1 MTLSTE
7 LPRGQRTPPAPPRRG
22 RFTLADPLGA
32 LAILSVVAVVALWVM
47 NQGGPLSLTASDR
60 ATGSLGLLAGLLASD
75 LMILQVV
82 LLARI
87 PWVERSWGHDLLT
100 RRHRLVGFA
109 SFWLMTAHVTLF
121 ALERS
126 TREPTAIPD
135 ALLRLFVTD
144 SWMLFATVGT
154 ALLIMVVVTS
164 IRAARRR
171 LRYESWHLLHLYS
184 YAGIAATFPH
194 TFTDGADFHETW
206 TRVYWWCLYG
216 FAFAATLLYRV
227 ALPAW
232 RSLYHRLR
240 VESVVTEVPGTV
252 SVTLKGHRLDR
263 MRTASG
269 QFFVWRFL
277 DGLGWSRGNPYTLS
291 AAPTPDRLRITIKS
305 AGDGSERA
313 ARLTPGT
320 RALIEGPYGTLTAR
334 RRTHPGMLLM
344 AAGIGITPMRAL
356 IEDAPYAPGEA
367 TLIYRHGEDEHA
379 VFADE
384 LRAIAADRGVELILL
399 PGPRRADMSWQAAGP
414 AHRDVTSWSVA
425 GPGHLTD
432 TSRPAAGPAHR
443 ADTTWQTADPAHRT
457 DASLQAAA
465 SAHRVGTS
473 RQTAGPAHLAG
484 TPGHATAPAHLD
496 DDAQVLKNLVP
507 DIAHRDI
514 YVCGP
519 PTWITAVRKAA
530 RAAGAHRDSVHTE
543 EFAW

>member
-1 MTLSTE
+1 MTLSTA
-7 LPRGQRTPPAPPRRG
+7 LPQGHRKPPAERRG
-22 RFTLADPLGA
+22 RGFTLADPLGA
-32 LAILSVVAVVALWVM
+32 LAILSVAAVIALWVM
-47 NQGGPLSLTASDR
+47 NQGGPLSLTTADR
-60 ATGSLGLLAGLLASD
+60 AMGSLGLLTGLLAID

-100 RRHRLVGFA
+100 RRHRWIGFA
-109 SFWLMTAHVTLF
+109 SFWLMIAHVVLF
-121 ALERS
+121 AVERAV
-126 TREPTAIPD
+126 REPDAMLD
-135 ALLRLFVTD
+135 ALVRVFVTD

-154 ALLIMVVVTS
+154 ILLIMVVVTS

-194 TFTDGADFHETW
+194 TFVDGADFQETW
-206 TRVYWWCLYG
+206 TRIYWWCLYG
-216 FAFAATLLYRV
+216 FAFAVTLLYRI

-240 VESVVTEVPGTV
+240 IESVITEAPGTV
-252 SVTLKGHRLDR
+252 SLTLKGHRLDR
-263 MRTASG
+263 MKTASG
-269 QFFVWRFL
+269 QFFIWRFL
-277 DGLGWSRGNPYTLS
+277 DGPGWSRGNPYTLS
-291 AAPTPDRLRITIKS
+291 AAPTRDRLRITIKA

-313 ARLTPGT
+313 ARLTPST

-334 RRTHPGMLLM
+334 KRTQPRMLLI

-356 IEDAPYAPGEA
+356 LEDTVYASGEA
-367 TLIYRHGEDEHA
+367 TLIYRHSEDQHA

-384 LRAIAADRGVELILL
+384 LRAIAARRGIELIFL
-399 PGPRRADMSWQAAGP
+399 PGPRRAYTSWQAAG
-414 AHRDVTSWSVA
+414 
-425 GPGHLTD
+425 
-432 TSRPAAGPAHR
+432 
-443 ADTTWQTADPAHRT
+443 
-457 DASLQAAA
+457 
-465 SAHRVGTS
+465 
-473 RQTAGPAHLAG
+473 
-484 TPGHATAPAHLD
+484 PAHLD

-519 PTWITAVRKAA
+519 PAWITAVRKAA
-530 RAAGAHRDSVHTE
+530 RGAGAHRDNVHTE

>member
-1 MTLSTE
+1 MTLSTV
-7 LPRGQRTPPAPPRRG
+7 LPRGHRKPPGRRRG
-22 RFTLADPLGA
+22 RRGFSLADPLGA
-32 LAILSVVAVVALWVM
+32 LAILSAVAVVALWVT
-47 NQGGPLSLTASDR
+47 NQGGPLSLTTPDR
-60 ATGSLGLLAGLLASD
+60 ATGSLGLLTGLLASD

-100 RRHRLVGFA
+100 RRHRWIGFA
-109 SFWLMTAHVTLF
+109 SFWLMIAHVVLF
-121 ALERS
+121 AVERS
-126 TREPTAIPD
+126 VREPEAILG
-135 ALLRLFVTD
+135 ALVRVFVTD

-154 ALLIMVVVTS
+154 ILLIMVVVTS

-206 TRVYWWCLYG
+206 TRIYWWSLYG
-216 FAFAATLLYRV
+216 FAFAATLLYRL

-232 RSLYHRLR
+232 RSLHHRLR
-240 VESVVTEVPGTV
+240 VESVVTEAPGTV
-252 SVTLKGHRLDR
+252 SVTLKGHRLDK
-263 MRTASG
+263 MKTASG

-277 DGLGWSRGNPYTLS
+277 DGPGWSRGNPYTLS
-291 AAPTPDRLRITIKS
+291 AAPTPDRLRITIKA

-334 RRTHPGMLLM
+334 RRTQPRILLI

-356 IEDAPYAPGEA
+356 LEDTPYSPGQT
-367 TLIYRHGEDEHA
+367 TLIYRYSEEQHA

-384 LRAIAADRGVELILL
+384 LRHIAARRGVELIFL
-399 PGPRRADMSWQAAGP
+399 PGPRRADTSWQAAGP
-414 AHRDVTSWSVA
+414 AH
-425 GPGHLTD
+425 PG
-432 TSRPAAGPAHR
+432 
-443 ADTTWQTADPAHRT
+443 
-457 DASLQAAA
+457 
-465 SAHRVGTS
+465 
-473 RQTAGPAHLAG
+473 
-484 TPGHATAPAHLD
+484 
-496 DDAQVLKNLVP
+496 DDAQVLKSLVP

-530 RAAGAHRDSVHTE
+530 HGAGAHRDTVHTE

>member
-7 LPRGQRTPPAPPRRG
+7 LARGHRRPPPAAPRSG

-100 RRHRLVGFA
+100 RRHRLIGFA
-109 SFWLMTAHVTLF
+109 SFWLMIAHVTLF
-121 ALERS
+121 AVERS

-135 ALLRLFVTD
+135 ALLRLFITD

-154 ALLIMVVVTS
+154 LLLIMVVVTS

-240 VESVVTEVPGTV
+240 VESVATEAPGTV
-252 SVTLKGHRLDR
+252 SITFKGHRLDR

-277 DGLGWSRGNPYTLS
+277 DGPGWSRGNPYTLS

-334 RRTHPGMLLM
+334 HRTRPGMLFM

-356 IEDAPYAPGEA
+356 LEDAPYAPGEA
-367 TLIYRHGEDEHA
+367 TLIYRYGEDEHA

-384 LRAIAADRGVELILL
+384 LRVIAADRGVELILL
-399 PGPRRADMSWQAAGP
+399 PGPRRADTSWQAAGP
-414 AHRDVTSWSVA
+414 AHPADTSWQV
-425 GPGHLTD
+425 
-432 TSRPAAGPAHR
+432 
-443 ADTTWQTADPAHRT
+443 ADPAHPDKTRR
-457 DASLQAAA
+457 QA
-465 SAHRVGTS
+465 
-473 RQTAGPAHLAG
+473 
-484 TPGHATAPAHLD
+484 PGSAHLD

-507 DIAHRDI
+507 DIADRDI

-530 RAAGAHRDSVHTE
+530 RGAGAHRDSVHTE

>member
-1 MTLSTE
+1 MTLSTL
-7 LPRGQRTPPAPPRRG
+7 LPRGHHRPPAERGRRG
-22 RFTLADPLGA
+22 FTAADPLGA

-47 NQGGPLSLTASDR
+47 NQGGPLGLSTSDR
-60 ATGSLGLLAGLLASD
+60 AMGSLGLLTGLLASD

-100 RRHRLVGFA
+100 RRHRWIGFA
-109 SFWLMTAHVTLF
+109 SFWLMIAHVLLF
-121 ALERS
+121 AAERAV
-126 TREPTAIPD
+126 REPDAMLD
-135 ALLRLFVTD
+135 ALVRVFVTD

-164 IRAARRR
+164 VRAARRR

-194 TFTDGADFHETW
+194 TFVDGADFHQTW

-216 FAFAATLLYRV
+216 FAFAVTLMYRV

-232 RSLYHRLR
+232 RSLHHRLR
-240 VESVVTEVPGTV
+240 VESVITEAPGTV
-252 SVTLKGHRLDR
+252 SVTLEGHRLDR

-269 QFFVWRFL
+269 QFFIWRFL
-277 DGLGWSRGNPYTLS
+277 DGPGWTRGNPYTLS
-291 AAPTPDRLRITIKS
+291 AAPTRDRLRITIKA
-305 AGDGSERA
+305 AGDGSARA

-334 RRTHPGMLLM
+334 QRTQPRMLLI

-356 IEDAPYAPGEA
+356 IEDTAYATGET
-367 TLIYRHGEDEHA
+367 TLIYRYSADQHA

-384 LRAIAADRGVELILL
+384 LREIAADRGVELIFL
-399 PGPRRADMSWQAAGP
+399 PGSRRADTSWQAAGP
-414 AHRDVTSWSVA
+414 AH
-425 GPGHLTD
+425 
-432 TSRPAAGPAHR
+432 
-443 ADTTWQTADPAHRT
+443 
-457 DASLQAAA
+457 
-465 SAHRVGTS
+465 
-473 RQTAGPAHLAG
+473 
-484 TPGHATAPAHLD
+484 LD
-496 DDAQVLKNLVP
+496 DDAHVLKSLVP
-507 DIAHRDI
+507 DIARCDI

-519 PTWITAVRKAA
+519 PAWITAVRKAA
-530 RAAGAHRDSVHTE
+530 HGAGAHRDHVHTE

>member
-47 NQGGPLSLTASDR
+47 NQGGPLSLTSDR
-60 ATGSLGLLAGLLASD
+60 GTGSLGLLAGLLASD

-100 RRHRLVGFA
+100 RRHRLIGFA

-121 ALERS
+121 AVERS
-126 TREPTAIPD
+126 IREPTAIPD
-135 ALLRLFVTD
+135 ALLRLFITD

-227 ALPAW
+227 ALPTW

-240 VESVVTEVPGTV
+240 VESVVTEAPGTV
-252 SVTLKGHRLDR
+252 SITFKGHRLDR

-277 DGLGWSRGNPYTLS
+277 DGPGWSRGNPYTLS

-334 RRTHPGMLLM
+334 HRTQPGMLFM

-356 IEDAPYAPGEA
+356 LEDAPYAPGEA
-367 TLIYRHGEDEHA
+367 TLIYRYGEDEHA

-384 LRAIAADRGVELILL
+384 LRTIAMHRGVELILL
-399 PGPRRADMSWQAAGP
+399 PGSRRADTSWQAAGS
-414 AHRDVTSWSVA
+414 AHLDGSSRLTA
-425 GPGHLTD
+425 GSAHLADNAWQPTG
-432 TSRPAAGPAHR
+432 SAHR
-443 ADTTWQTADPAHRT
+443 A
-457 DASLQAAA
+457 S
-465 SAHRVGTS
+465 TS
-473 RQTAGPAHLAG
+473 RQTAGPAPLAN
-484 TPGHATAPAHLD
+484 TPGQTNDRAHLD
-496 DDAQVLKNLVP
+496 DDVQVLKYLVP

-530 RAAGAHRDSVHTE
+530 RGAGAHRDSVHTE